1 MREILSK
8 YQKALDRLFI
18 HSIRS
23 EDVKMLQELVDKEKP
38 MPLLF
43 VEEEISKNHIFR
55 YRACYRCKKEINVLD
70 RHKRCSECGGVI
82 DWRDIEE

>member
-1 MREILSK
+1 MMCK
-8 YQKALDRLFI
+8 YQKALDNLSL

-23 EDVKMLQELVDKEKP
+23 EDKELLQELVDKEEPKP
-38 MPLLF
+38 LRF
-43 VEEEISKNHIFR
+43 VEEDISDKYVFR
-55 YRACYRCKKEINVLD
+55 YRACYRCKNEINVLD